1 MKRKRELQLTGRGGV
16 LLGLLAATL
25 FGGVAWASIPDSN
38 GVIHG
43 CYLKRDGAVR
53 VIDSEAGQRC
63 TRQETRIDWN
73 ETGPA
78 GPAGPKG
85 DLGEKGDPG
94 DKGPPGDKGDP
105 GPPGPKGDPGD
116 KGDQGDKGPPGDKG
130 DPGPKGDP
138 GDPGADAIGLWAV
151 IGATGSLV
159 RGQNVVSV
167 AYTPGGIYVVTFD
180 RAVSDCAYL
189 ATLARRTGGDITAG
203 SLAPGEIAVGPGSAN
218 NTVAVNTFDSA
229 GTLQDR
235 AFHLGV
241 AC

>member
-1 MKRKRELQLTGRGGV
+1 MTV
-16 LLGLLAATL
+16 LIGLLAAML
-25 FGGVAWASIPDSN
+25 FAGVAWASIPDSN

-43 CYLKRDGAVR
+43 CYLNRGGAIR
-53 VIDSEAGQRC
+53 VIDSGAGQRC
-63 TRQETRIDWN
+63 TRQETPIEWN

-78 GPAGPKG
+78 GPAGQ
-85 DLGEKGDPG
+85 KGDPG

-105 GPPGPKGDPGD
+105 GPPGPKGDPGE
-116 KGDQGDKGPPGDKG
+116 KGDSGPQGPKGDPGEKGDPGDKGPPGDKG
-130 DPGPKGDP
+130 DPGPKGDA

-151 IGATGSLV
+151 IGATGSLL
-159 RGQNVVSV
+159 RGQNAVSV
-167 AYTPGGIYVVTFD
+167 AYAPGGIYVVTFD
-180 RAVSDCAYL
+180 RPVSDCAYL
-189 ATLARRTGGDITAG
+189 ATLARRTGGDITSG
-203 SLAPGEIAVGPGSAN
+203 SLAPGEIAVGPGSAT